1 MKLNVKRTTIIPSCP
16 ELCTEAP
23 NHCLDLSSIMVP
35 EALLFPANK
44 IELKVK
50 SLLET
55 SGLDTVQDFLIK
67 LGMKPRLHILKI
79 SIFFTKSSHCQTYQ
93 NYEHLLKVS

>member
-55 SGLDTVQDFLIK
+55 SGQCTLLVLIDFC
-67 LGMKPRLHILKI
+67 P
-79 SIFFTKSSHCQTYQ
+79 
-93 NYEHLLKVS
+93 V